1 MPKASFLGEEEGV
14 PRCGTTCSSVPNI
27 RHLEEKRKGEYYPLK
42 IKPIHTLLL
51 KGTHKLSIVMFFP
64 RQSSKNA
71 RNKTLLKAVFCLDP
85 HFRVAF
91 IQTKHTLIAAKPSKT
106 GRKTDE
112 VVKGIIGGKA
122 AKPSLMI
129 QVETGKG
136 KINRAAN
143 WICKKVCLALFFLT
157 TMLLSFLKSTATDAY
172 ELLYS
177 HTVGQQG
184 QKRH

>member
-27 RHLEEKRKGEYYPLK
+27 RHLEEKEKEECYPLK
-42 IKPIHTLLL
+42 IKPINTLLL
-51 KGTHKLSIVMFFP
+51 KETHKLSIVMFFL
-64 RQSSKNA
+64 RQSSENA
-71 RNKTLLKAVFCLDP
+71 RNKTLLKAIFCFDP
-85 HFRVAF
+85 HFRVALV
-91 IQTKHTLIAAKPSKT
+91 QTKHTLIAAKPIKA

-112 VVKGIIGGKA
+112 VVEGIIGGKA
-122 AKPSLMI
+122 AEPSLMI

-157 TMLLSFLKSTATDAY
+157 TTLSFSFERRNNRCL
-172 ELLYS
+172 
-177 HTVGQQG
+177 
-184 QKRH
+184 

>member
-1 MPKASFLGEEEGV
+1 MWTDVFLGAEHT
-14 PRCGTTCSSVPNI
+14 PSR
-27 RHLEEKRKGEYYPLK
+27 RKEKRRVLSAENQANTHSSSER
-42 IKPIHTLLL
+42 HTQ
-51 KGTHKLSIVMFFP
+51 TVYCHVFSTSIE
-64 RQSSKNA
+64 QNA
-71 RNKTLLKAVFCLDP
+71 RNKTLLKAVFGLDP

-91 IQTKHTLIAAKPSKT
+91 VQTKHTLIAAKPSKT

-122 AKPSLMI
+122 AEPSLMI

-157 TMLLSFLKSTATDAY
+157 TMLLSFF
-172 ELLYS
+172 
-177 HTVGQQG
+177 
-184 QKRH
+184 